1 MRCLLFLLMVA
12 LSTSW
17 SRAQSLEW
25 SFSLGDASSQVANDV
40 VTPVDDSTYVVGH
53 FLGNVDFD
61 PGAGNA
67 LIDAS
72 GIQAGYLAAYDDFGS
87 YYLAVAVTSAS
98 SATISAVAVDSKND
112 VFVAGTFENTLNAP
126 GVTQLSV
133 GVGNEAAFV
142 AKFDPQTGNFL
153 WAEAIDLADPMTV
166 GDIATDGTDVYVIGT
181 YVSANPAFEEVFV
194 RKYDGATGG
203 APVITGSYTGNQPDY
218 GLGIVAPTAGAHYFI
233 VGLYKNTIDFG
244 HGVTLSGGPDD
255 EGFLAKF
262 EKVDGDAVTA
272 IAIQGTAPTSVQEIV
287 ADGNGDLWIAG
298 HFTNFVTPAGG
309 PQLSK
314 TGTQQEIFFAKYDN
328 ALNYQLAGVLGAN
341 GDDVVSSVAIDASDR
356 IYIAG
361 QFSNTIDLDPGGGTD
376 SRTPLGVSDLFV
388 SILDTDSNYING
400 FQIGGAGATVNPAGI
415 TTRSGNRLILHGSF
429 DNAAVDFDPFAVGSQ
444 TLSYADAG
452 DVFVEDLSLCLT
464 ATAEAGV
471 DALVCF
477 NSTHQLAA
485 TATNANS
492 ILWTTSGTGTFNDDT
507 AEDPIYTF
515 SAADIAAG
523 TVNLTMSVDGTC
535 NDPSSDVVLTIDP
548 EATAD
553 AGSDAL
559 VCYNSTHQLAATA
572 TNANSILWTTS
583 GTGTFNDDTAE
594 DPIYTFSAA
603 DIASGTVTLTMS
615 VTGNCNNPS
624 DGVVLTID
632 PEATA
637 DAGSD
642 ALVCFNSTHQL
653 AATATNANAILWT
666 TSGTGTFNDDT
677 AEDPIYSFSAADIA
691 SGTVTLTMSVA
702 GNCNNPSDGVVLTID
717 PEATADAGSDALVC
731 FNSTHQLVATAT
743 NANSILWTTSGT
755 GTFNDDTAEDPIY
768 TFSAADIAAGTVTLT
783 MSVNGNCN
791 NPSDGVVL
799 TVDPEATAD
808 AGSDALVCYNSTHQ
822 LAATATNANSILW
835 TTSGTGT
842 FNDDTAEDPIYTFS
856 AADIAAGTVTLTMS
870 VAGNCNNPSDG
881 VVLTVDPEATADA
894 GSDALVCFNSTH
906 QLAATATNAN
916 SILWTTSGTGTFND
930 DTAED
935 PIYTFSAAD
944 IAAGTVTLTM
954 SVTGN
959 CNNPSDGVVLTVDP
973 EATADAGSDALVCFN
988 STHQLAATATN
999 ANSIL
1004 WTTSGSGTFNDDTAE
1019 DPIYTFSAAD
1029 IAAGT
1034 VTLTMSVDGSCNDP
1048 SSDVVLTIDP
1058 EATADAGSDA
1068 LVCYNSTH
1076 QLAATAT
1083 NANSILWTTS
1093 GTGTFN
1099 DDTAEDPIYTFSAAD
1114 IAAGTVNLTM
1124 SVDGTCNDPSSD
1136 VVLTIDPE
1144 ATADAG
1150 SDALVCFNSTHQL
1163 AATATNANS
1172 ILWTTSGTGTFND
1185 DTAEDPIYTFSA
1197 ADIAAGTVTLT
1208 MSVTGNCNNPS
1219 DGVVLTIDPE
1229 ATADAG
1235 SDALVCYNST
1245 HQLAATATN
1254 ANSILWTTSGTGTFN
1269 DDTAEDP
1276 IYTFSAAD
1284 IAAGTVTLTMSVAGN
1299 CNNPSDGVVL
1309 TIDPEATADAGSDA
1323 LVCFNRTHQ
1332 LAATATNANSIL
1344 WTTSGTGTFNDD
1356 TAEDPIYTF
1365 SAADIAAGTVTLT
1378 MSVTGNCNNPS
1389 DGVVLT
1395 IDPEA
1400 TADAGSDALV
1410 CYNSTHQLAAT
1421 ATNANSILWT
1431 TSGTGT
1437 FNDDTAED
1445 PIYTFSAA
1453 DIAAGTVTLTMS
1465 VTGNCNNPSDGV
1477 VLTVDPEATADA
1489 GSDALVCFN
1498 STHQLA
1504 ATATNA
1510 NSILWTTSGTGTF
1523 NDDTAE
1529 DPIYTFSA
1537 ADIAAGTVNL
1547 TMSVDGTCNDPSS
1560 DVVLTIDPE
1569 ATADA
1574 GSDALVCYNST
1585 HQLAA
1590 TATNANSIL
1599 WTTSGTGT
1607 FNDDTAEDPIYT
1619 FSAADIAAGTVTLTM
1634 SVAGNCNNPSDGVVL
1649 TIDPEAT
1656 ADAGSD
1662 ALVCYNSTHQLAAT
1676 AANANSIL
1684 WTTSGTGT
1692 FNDDTAEDPI
1702 YTFSAADIAAGTV
1715 TLTMSVAGN
1724 CNNPS
1729 DGVVLT
1735 VDPEATADAGS
1746 DALVCYNSTHQL
1758 AATATNAN
1766 SILWTTSG
1774 TGTFN
1779 DDTAEDAIYTFSA
1792 ADIAA
1797 GTVTLTMSVNGNCN
1811 NPSDGV
1817 VLTVDPGPT
1826 TPTIDFL
1833 VTNDPTPEITG
1844 TADAGN
1850 ALTVVVAGATYTTL
1864 ADGNGDWLIDTE
1876 NDTPISGTF
1885 NPDLNGTNEVG
1896 VTASEAGCDNTDVS
1910 ANELTIDTTD
1920 PAIPTVN
1927 PLVTNDD
1934 TPELSGEAESGS
1946 TVTVTVAGATY
1957 TTTSDGTW
1965 TVDTGSD
1972 TPTAGAFSPV
1982 INGTNEVE
1990 VTSTDAA
1997 LNSASDVTGDELEID
2012 QISPGVT
2019 INELNSSDATPLITG
2034 TVDDSDAD
2042 IEVTVDGQSYPG
2054 VVDGANWSA
2063 QVTNAL
2069 SDGTY
2074 NVVVAATDEAG
2085 NVGTDSSS
2093 DELVLNGTSVTP
2105 TVTINSLETFA
2116 LSPALSGEV
2125 DDADATIEV
2134 AVDGQEYVGVNNG
2147 DGTWSLDAGTIVDLD
2162 VDTYDVV
2169 VRATSLSNLVGTDN
2183 TGDELRI
2190 LPSAATLEEPTEI
2203 SINSFKATW
2212 SPLPG
2217 GVASYVLEVSAFE
2230 DFSSIVASYQV
2241 LVGGDNFFVVPG
2253 LRYST
2258 NYYVRVQVLYGSGDV
2273 SEYSNTQLARTLTNP
2288 NTEVDSLALVAIYD
2302 ETGGDNWTQNT
2313 NWKTDRLD
2321 TWFGVTVED
2330 GRVTGLDLSNN
2341 NLSGAILDVASGLGL
2356 LRDLNLSSNDLTGI
2370 GNVEALTSLETAD
2383 VTINRLPFGAFQN
2396 LKATASE
2403 VIYANQG
2410 EVLEPIVTLE
2420 EIGTSYE
2427 FDRQISG
2434 TGNVY
2439 KWFKDDTRIA
2449 RSVATFTEEL
2459 TSFDQDGVYHVEI
2472 TNAEF
2477 PDLTLVSSS
2486 ITLKVSSLERDGIAL
2501 LALYNATGGDFWT
2514 NGADWPD
2521 NPNVDT
2527 WEGVTVSENR
2537 VTELNLKNS
2546 NLVGS
2551 VPDALLDII
2560 NLQFLDLSENFIT
2573 GIPDLTRLEDLTAP
2587 NVSDNLLDFADLEV
2601 NATIPSINYL
2611 NQKPFG
2617 DLLEA
2622 RVRKGATY
2630 NIHLDVGG
2638 SANTYRWEFV
2648 GKVDGGLI
2656 NENSSSLQIKNLN
2669 YENMGDYTLVVE
2681 STLVPDLELRSEPQ
2695 TILAITDMD
2704 ISPVYFDGDGKETR
2718 LREGEAFLYEVSKS
2732 GPFDT
2737 IQVETI
2743 NSAGIKFKDVVLG
2756 DYLVSVRT
2764 DTLLVT
2770 RSGGQVDSVRLLP
2783 TYYSSS
2789 FLWEEAETILLREK
2803 FDDQLVMQ
2811 KKPTDVEKGGNEIN
2825 LLVEADFESED
2836 EARVQTRRKVKRAGC
2851 SLRRRR
2857 RATGGRG
2864 MNEDDEYELIAYKE
2878 TDDDGRV
2885 SFPDLPDGFYK
2896 LNIEYPGVPMDP
2908 NSYIEFEIGEGGLE
2922 DNTLTLEATVD
2933 ETGIIVELVE
2943 VLALPRDYL
2952 QHLEVYPNPVVNEL
2966 MVKYSK
2972 RSSSELLLIMTDL
2985 NGKTVYQESLERGFD
3000 KEVEVDVS
3008 AFNEG
3013 IYLLRL
3019 YSPQGEEGIAT
3030 HKLVISRK

>member
-1 MRCLLFLLMVA
+1 MRFLLLLLMVA
-12 LSTSW
+12 SSATVGW
-17 SRAQSLEW
+17 AQSLEW
-25 SFSLGDASSQVANDV
+25 SFSIGDAASQVANDV
-40 VTPVDDSTYVVGH
+40 ATPVDDSTYVVGH

-67 LIDAS
+67 FIDAS
-72 GIQAGYLAAYDDFGS
+72 GTQAGYLAAYDDFGS

-98 SATISAVAVDSKND
+98 TATISAVAVDSKND
-112 VFVAGTFENTLNAP
+112 VFVAGTFENTLDAP

-153 WAEAIDLADPMTV
+153 WAEAIDLADPMTI
-166 GDIATDGTDVYVIGT
+166 GGIATDGDDVYVIGT
-181 YVSANPAFEEVFV
+181 YVGANPAFEEVFV
-194 RKYDGATGG
+194 RKYNGATGG
-203 APVITGSYTGNQPDY
+203 APVITGNYTGNQPDY

-244 HGVTLSGGPDD
+244 NGVSLSGGPDD

-262 EKVDGDAVTA
+262 EKVDGDAVAA
-272 IAIQGTAPTSVQEIV
+272 IAIQGTAATSVQEIV

-298 HFTNFVTPAGG
+298 HFSNFVTPAGG

-314 TGTQQEIFFAKYDN
+314 TGNQQEIFFAKYDN
-328 ALNYQLAGVLGAN
+328 AFNYQLAGVLGAN
-341 GDDVVSSVAIDASDR
+341 GDDVVSSLAVDASER

-376 SRTPLGVSDLFV
+376 SKTPLGVSDLFV

-400 FQIGGAGATVNPAGI
+400 FQIGGAGATVDPGGI

-429 DNAAVDFDPFAVGSQ
+429 DNAAVDFDPFTVGSQ
-444 TLSYADAG
+444 TLSYVEGG

-464 ATAEAGV
+464 ATADAGSDALVCFNSTHQLAATAMNATAIAWSTSGSGTFNDASLEDPIYTFSAADIAAGTVTLTMSVDGTCNDPSSDVVLTIDPEATADAGS

-485 TATNANS
+485 TATNGT
-492 ILWTTSGTGTFNDDT
+492 ILWTTSGSGTFDDDTSEDPIYTFSAADIAAGTVTLTMSVDGSCNDPSDAVVLTIDPEATADAGSDALVCFNSTHQLAATATNGTILWTTSGSGTFDDDTSEDPIYTFSAADIAAGTVTLTMSVDGSCNDPSDAVVLTIDPEATADAGSDALVCFNSTHQLAATATNGTILWTTSGSGTFDDDT

-523 TVNLTMSVDGTC
+523 TVTLTMSVDGSCNDPSDAVVLTIDPEATADAGSDALVCFNSTHQLAATATNGTILWTTSGSGTFDDDTAEDPIYTFSAADIAAGTVTLTMSVDGSCNDPSDAVVLTVDPEATADAGSDALVCFNSTHQLAATATNGTILWTTSGSGTFDDDTSEDPIYTFSAADIAAGTVTLTMSVDGSCNDPSDAVVLTVDPEATADAGSDALVCFNSTHQLAATATNGTILWTTSGSGTFDDDTSEDPIYTFSAADIAAGTVTLTMSVDGSCNDPSDAVVLTIDPEATADAGSDALVCFNSTHQLAATATNGTILWTTSGSGAFDDDTSEDPIYTFSAADIAAGTVTLTMSVDGSCNDPSDAVVLTIDPEATADAGSDALVCFNSTHQLAATATNGTILWTTSGSGTFDDDTSEDPIYTFSAADIAAGTVTLTMSVDGSCNDPSDAVVLTIDPEATADAGSDALVCFNSTHQLAATATNGTILWTTSGSGTFDDDTSEDPIYTFSAADIAAGTVTLTMSVDGSCNDPSDAVVLTIDPEATADAGSDALVCFNSTHQLAATATNGTILWTTSGSGTFDDDTSEDPIYTFSAADIAAGTVTLTMSVDGTCNDPSDAVVLTIDPEATADAGSDALVCFNSTHQLAATATNGTILWTTSGSGTFDDDTAEDPIYTFSAADIAAGMVTLTMSVDGTC

-572 TNANSILWTTS
+572 TNGTILWTTS
-583 GTGTFNDDTAE
+583 GSGTFDDDTSE

-603 DIASGTVTLTMS
+603 DIAAGTVTLTMS
-615 VTGNCNNPS
+615 VDGSCNDPS
-624 DGVVLTID
+624 DAVVLTID

-653 AATATNANAILWT
+653 AATATN
-666 TSGTGTFNDDT
+666 GT
-677 AEDPIYSFSAADIA
+677 
-691 SGTVTLTMSVA
+691 
-702 GNCNNPSDGVVLTID
+702 
-717 PEATADAGSDALVC
+717 
-731 FNSTHQLVATAT
+731 
-743 NANSILWTTSGT
+743 
-755 GTFNDDTAEDPIY
+755 
-768 TFSAADIAAGTVTLT
+768 
-783 MSVNGNCN
+783 
-791 NPSDGVVL
+791 
-799 TVDPEATAD
+799 
-808 AGSDALVCYNSTHQ
+808 
-822 LAATATNANSILW
+822 
-835 TTSGTGT
+835 
-842 FNDDTAEDPIYTFS
+842 
-856 AADIAAGTVTLTMS
+856 
-870 VAGNCNNPSDG
+870 
-881 VVLTVDPEATADA
+881 
-894 GSDALVCFNSTH
+894 
-906 QLAATATNAN
+906 
-916 SILWTTSGTGTFND
+916 
-930 DTAED
+930 
-935 PIYTFSAAD
+935 
-944 IAAGTVTLTM
+944 
-954 SVTGN
+954 
-959 CNNPSDGVVLTVDP
+959 
-973 EATADAGSDALVCFN
+973 
-988 STHQLAATATN
+988 
-999 ANSIL
+999 IL
-1004 WTTSGSGTFNDDTAE
+1004 WTTSGSGTFDDDTAE

-1048 SSDVVLTIDP
+1048 S
-1058 EATADAGSDA
+1058 DA
-1068 LVCYNSTH
+1068 
-1076 QLAATAT
+1076 
-1083 NANSILWTTS
+1083 
-1093 GTGTFN
+1093 
-1099 DDTAEDPIYTFSAAD
+1099 
-1114 IAAGTVNLTM
+1114 
-1124 SVDGTCNDPSSD
+1124 

-1163 AATATNANS
+1163 AATATNGT
-1172 ILWTTSGTGTFND
+1172 ILWTTSGSGTFDD
-1185 DTAEDPIYTFSA
+1185 DTSEDPIYTFSA

-1208 MSVTGNCNNPS
+1208 MSVDGSCNDPS
-1219 DGVVLTIDPE
+1219 DAVVLTI
-1229 ATADAG
+1229 
-1235 SDALVCYNST
+1235 
-1245 HQLAATATN
+1245 
-1254 ANSILWTTSGTGTFN
+1254 
-1269 DDTAEDP
+1269 
-1276 IYTFSAAD
+1276 
-1284 IAAGTVTLTMSVAGN
+1284 
-1299 CNNPSDGVVL
+1299 
-1309 TIDPEATADAGSDA
+1309 
-1323 LVCFNRTHQ
+1323 
-1332 LAATATNANSIL
+1332 
-1344 WTTSGTGTFNDD
+1344 
-1356 TAEDPIYTF
+1356 
-1365 SAADIAAGTVTLT
+1365 
-1378 MSVTGNCNNPS
+1378 
-1389 DGVVLT
+1389 
-1395 IDPEA
+1395 
-1400 TADAGSDALV
+1400 
-1410 CYNSTHQLAAT
+1410 
-1421 ATNANSILWT
+1421 
-1431 TSGTGT
+1431 
-1437 FNDDTAED
+1437 
-1445 PIYTFSAA
+1445 
-1453 DIAAGTVTLTMS
+1453 
-1465 VTGNCNNPSDGV
+1465 
-1477 VLTVDPEATADA
+1477 DPEATADA

-1504 ATATNA
+1504 ATATNGT
-1510 NSILWTTSGTGTF
+1510 ILWTTSGSGTF
-1523 NDDTAE
+1523 DDDT
-1529 DPIYTFSA
+1529 S
-1537 ADIAAGTVNL
+1537 
-1547 TMSVDGTCNDPSS
+1547 
-1560 DVVLTIDPE
+1560 
-1569 ATADA
+1569 
-1574 GSDALVCYNST
+1574 
-1585 HQLAA
+1585 
-1590 TATNANSIL
+1590 
-1599 WTTSGTGT
+1599 
-1607 FNDDTAEDPIYT
+1607 EDPIYT

-1634 SVAGNCNNPSDGVVL
+1634 SVDGSCNDPSD
-1649 TIDPEAT
+1649 A
-1656 ADAGSD
+1656 
-1662 ALVCYNSTHQLAAT
+1662 
-1676 AANANSIL
+1676 
-1684 WTTSGTGT
+1684 
-1692 FNDDTAEDPI
+1692 
-1702 YTFSAADIAAGTV
+1702 
-1715 TLTMSVAGN
+1715 
-1724 CNNPS
+1724 
-1729 DGVVLT
+1729 
-1735 VDPEATADAGS
+1735 
-1746 DALVCYNSTHQL
+1746 
-1758 AATATNAN
+1758 
-1766 SILWTTSG
+1766 
-1774 TGTFN
+1774 
-1779 DDTAEDAIYTFSA
+1779 
-1792 ADIAA
+1792 
-1797 GTVTLTMSVNGNCN
+1797 
-1811 NPSDGV
+1811 V

-1833 VTNDPTPEITG
+1833 TTNDPTPEITG

-1850 ALTVVVAGATYTTL
+1850 TLTVLVAGATYTTV

-1876 NDTPISGTF
+1876 NDTPVSGTF

-1896 VTASEAGCDNTDVS
+1896 VTASDAGCDNTDVS

-1927 PLVTNDD
+1927 SLVTNDD

-1982 INGTNEVE
+1982 VNGTNEVE

-1997 LNSASDVTGDELEID
+1997 LNSASDVTSDELEID

-2034 TVDDSDAD
+2034 TVDDSEAD
-2042 IEVTVDGQSYPG
+2042 IEVTVDGQSYPA
-2054 VVDGANWSA
+2054 VVDGVNWSA

-2074 NVVVAATDEAG
+2074 NVAVTATDEAG

-2116 LSPALSGEV
+2116 LSPALSGDV

-2134 AVDGQEYVGVNNG
+2134 AVDGQEYDGVNNG
-2147 DGTWSLDAGTIVDLD
+2147 DGTWSLDAGTIVDLE
-2162 VDTYDVV
+2162 VDTYDVA

-2212 SPLPG
+2212 SELQG
-2217 GVASYVLEVSAFE
+2217 GVTSYVLEISAVE

-2241 LVGGDNFFVVPG
+2241 LAGGDSFFVVPG

-2273 SEYSNTQLARTLTNP
+2273 SEYSNTKLARTLTNP

-2356 LRDLNLSSNDLTGI
+2356 LRDLNLSSNELTGI

-2396 LKATASE
+2396 LKARASE

-2439 KWFKDDTRIA
+2439 KWFKDETRIA
-2449 RSVATFTEEL
+2449 RSVATFSEEL

-2477 PDLTLVSSS
+2477 PDLTLISSS

-2514 NGADWPD
+2514 NGADWPN

-2537 VTELNLKNS
+2537 VTGLDLKNS
-2546 NLVGS
+2546 NLVGT
-2551 VPDALLDII
+2551 VPAALLDII
-2560 NLQFLDLSENFIT
+2560 NLQFLDLSGNFIS

-2638 SANTYRWEFV
+2638 SANTYSWEFV

-2669 YENMGDYTLVVE
+2669 YENMGDYTLIVE
-2681 STLVPDLELRSEPQ
+2681 STLVPDLKLRSEPQ

-2704 ISPVYFDGDGKETR
+2704 ISPVYFDRDGKEAR
-2718 LREGEAFLYEVSKS
+2718 LREGEAFLYEVTKS

-2770 RSGGQVDSVRLLP
+2770 RTGGQVDSVRLLP

-2803 FDDQLVMQ
+2803 FDDHLVMQ

-2825 LLVEADFESED
+2825 LLVESDFESED

-2864 MNEDDEYELIAYKE
+2864 MNEDEYELIAYKE

-2885 SFPDLPDGFYK
+2885 TFPDLPDGFYK

-2933 ETGIIVELVE
+2933 ETGIAVELVE

-2966 MVKYSK
+2966 TVKYSK

-2985 NGKTVYQESLERGFD
+2985 NGKTVYQDSLERGFD

-3019 YSPQGEEGIAT
+3019 YSPQMDEGIAT